1 MSFTLVGLQ
10 GPLAGRQYDVSDTPI
25 SFGRREGS
33 VVALSSALASRAH
46 AELRCTDDGYVLYD
60 LDSSNG
66 TRVNGALIKAY
77 ALRPGDEIA
86 IGEETFRF
94 EIAEMESI
102 ILMPSAPSAPL
113 RVTVSG
119 GGPVGLTLALL
130 LEHLLGARVA
140 ITIYDG
146 RWMRDGERTVWKGSE
161 QGNTRRQ
168 QVVTIQSRQYLN
180 LPPEVRER
188 LFTPGNYTEMWP
200 AGPDSVQGQGPRN
213 IRIAHIEDQL
223 LALAAEKSDRIT
235 LLTTQFDPERAREE
249 LSGQHILAIC
259 EGGRS
264 RTREYFASQF
274 GAADKSMYSLDDEH
288 LYDIVLGLQVKSN
301 LSDPMAVL
309 LTVAQN
315 RFLLNSLA
323 GEGFLNMRLTADE
336 VHEAV
341 GIDPARRTFEDC
353 VQGRPCLMERMKTG
367 EYRCGTHQ
375 TYFLPALLPG
385 SPLWQRVLEGLRMF
399 SVPEQHLSAVTSFRL
414 DMVQRP
420 RFTAQLYPATPT
432 TPGTFGCLL
441 GDSANAIH
449 FWPGRGLNSGLA
461 SAVSLARCLA
471 GQWRG
476 LGLRDADFVRHEA
489 MMAMLQYRH
498 KSRAWRA
505 MVATDAAGKAR
516 AIKDLIAQGIA
527 EGEQGAFDKETDL
540 RTLLRRMRR
549 VRRRLEPRL
558 QGLPNEPVLRAHLER
573 LSGAT
578 LHTLA
583 VSGAWDTV
591 NVGGEEV
598 DVEWLFTT
606 SDAATN
612 PEPDLLAAAAAQ
624 APAEAP
630 YQLGLTSPARS

>member
-1 MSFTLVGLQ
+1 MAFTLVGLQ
-10 GPLAGRQYDVSDTPI
+10 GPLAGNRYEVGDAPI
-25 SFGRREGS
+25 TFGRRADS
-33 VVALSSALASRAH
+33 VVTLSSALASRAH
-46 AELRCTDDGYVLYD
+46 AELRRTDDGYVLHD
-60 LDSSNG
+60 LGSSNG
-66 TRVNGALIKAY
+66 TRVNGVRVTAHPLA
-77 ALRPGDEIA
+77 PGDEIA

-94 EIAEMESI
+94 EIAEQESI
-102 ILMPSAPSAPL
+102 ILMPAALSPTL
-113 RVTVSG
+113 RVTISG

-130 LEHLLGARVA
+130 LEHLLGPRVA

-146 RWMRDGERTVWKGSE
+146 RWMRDGERVIWKGSA

-200 AGPDSVQGQGPRN
+200 AGPDSVQGQWPRN

-223 LALAAEKSDRIT
+223 LALAGEKPERIT
-235 LLTTQFDPERAREE
+235 LLPTQFDPESAREE
-249 LSGQHILAIC
+249 LSGQHLLAIC

-264 RTREYFASQF
+264 RTREHFAAQF
-274 GAADKSMYSLDDEH
+274 GAADQTMYSLEGEH
-288 LYDIVLGLQVKSN
+288 LYDIVLGLRVKSN

-315 RFLLNSLA
+315 RFLLNSLG

-353 VQGRPCLMERMKTG
+353 VQGRPCLMERTATG

-385 SPLWQRVLEGLRMF
+385 SPLWQRVREGLRMF

-505 MVATDAAGKAR
+505 MVATDAAGRTR
-516 AIKDLIAQGIA
+516 AVKDLIAQGIA

-549 VRRRLEPRL
+549 IRRRLEPRL
-558 QGLPNEPVLRAHLER
+558 QGLPPEAALRAHLER

-583 VSGAWDTV
+583 VSGAWDTI

-598 DVEWLFTT
+598 DVEWLFAAP
-606 SDAATN
+606 DAPPSPELALRVATA
-612 PEPDLLAAAAAQ
+612 EAQ
-624 APAEAP
+624 AR
-630 YQLGLTSPARS
+630 QGLAGPARP

>member
-1 MSFTLVGLQ
+1 MAFTLVGLH
-10 GPLAGRQYDVSDTPI
+10 GPLAGNRYEIGDTPLT
-25 SFGRREGS
+25 FGRREGS
-33 VVALSSALASRAH
+33 TVRLSSALASRAH
-46 AELRCTDDGYVLYD
+46 AELRRADGGYEIAD
-60 LDSSNG
+60 LGSSNG
-66 TRVNGALIKAY
+66 TRVNGARITAHTLA
-77 ALRPGDEIA
+77 PGDEIA

-102 ILMPSAPSAPL
+102 ILMPSAPSPAL
-113 RVTVSG
+113 RVTVAG

-130 LEHLLGARVA
+130 LEHLLGPRVA
-140 ITIYDG
+140 VTVHDG
-146 RWMRDGERTVWKGSE
+146 RWMREGGRVVWKGSE

-223 LALAAEKSDRIT
+223 LALAAEKPERIT
-235 LLTTQFDPERAREE
+235 LVPTQFDPESAREE
-249 LSGQHILAIC
+249 LGGQHILAIC

-264 RTREYFASQF
+264 RTREHFAAQF
-274 GAADKSMYSLDDEH
+274 GAADKSMYSLDGEH
-288 LYDIVLGLQVKSN
+288 LYDIVLGLRVKSN
-301 LSDPMAVL
+301 LPDPMAVL

-323 GEGFLNMRLTADE
+323 GEGFLNMRLTSDE

-341 GIDPARRTFEDC
+341 GIDPVRRSFEDC
-353 VQGRPCLMERMKTG
+353 VQGRPCLMERTATG

-375 TYFLPALLPG
+375 TYFLPALLRG

-420 RFTAQLYPATPT
+420 RFTAQLLPATPT

-476 LGLRDADFVRHEA
+476 LGMRDADFVRHEA

-505 MVATDAAGKAR
+505 MVTTDAAGKTR
-516 AIKDLIAQGIA
+516 AVKDLIAQGIA
-527 EGEQGAFDKETDL
+527 EGEQGAFDAETDL

-549 VRRRLEPRL
+549 IRRRLEPRL
-558 QGLPNEPVLRAHLER
+558 QGIPSEAILRAHLER
-573 LSGAT
+573 LAGPT

-583 VSGAWDTV
+583 VSGAWDTI

-598 DVEWLFTT
+598 DVEWLFA
-606 SDAATN
+606 SPEAPPS
-612 PEPDLLAAAAAQ
+612 PEPDPRAAAAAHQ
-624 APAEAP
+624 GE
-630 YQLGLTSPARS
+630 LARPTRP

>member
-1 MSFTLVGLQ
+1 MAFSLVGVR
-10 GPLAGRQYDVSDTPI
+10 GPLAGTRYDIGDTPI
-25 SFGRREGS
+25 SFGRREDS
-33 VVALSSALASRAH
+33 TVALSSALASRAH
-46 AELRCTDDGYVLYD
+46 AELRRTESGYVLYD
-60 LDSSNG
+60 LGSSNG
-66 TRVNGALIKAY
+66 TRVNGVRVTAHTLA
-77 ALRPGDEIA
+77 PGDEIA
-86 IGEETFRF
+86 IGDETFRF
-94 EIAEMESI
+94 EVAEMESI
-102 ILMPSAPSAPL
+102 IFMPSAPSPTL

-130 LEHLLGARVA
+130 LEHLLGPRVA
-140 ITIYDG
+140 ITMYDG
-146 RWMRDGERTVWKGSE
+146 RWMRDGDQIVWKGSE

-180 LPPEVRER
+180 LPPEVQER
-188 LFTPGNYTEMWP
+188 LFTPGNYSEMWP

-213 IRIAHIEDQL
+213 VRIAHIEDQL
-223 LALAAEKSDRIT
+223 LALANEKSERIT
-235 LLTTQFDPERAREE
+235 LLPTQFDPAGAREE
-249 LSGQHILAIC
+249 LVGQHVLAIC

-264 RTREYFASQF
+264 RTREYFAAQF
-274 GAADKSMYSLDDEH
+274 GAADTTMYSLNGEH
-288 LYDIVLGLQVKSN
+288 LYDIVLGLRVKSN

-315 RFLLNSLA
+315 RFLLNSLD
-323 GEGFLNMRLTADE
+323 GEGFLNMRLTNDE

-341 GIDPARRTFEDC
+341 GIDPVRRTFEDC
-353 VQGRPCLMERMKTG
+353 VQGRPCVMERRDSG
-367 EYRCGTHQ
+367 EFRCGTHQ
-375 TYFLPALLPG
+375 TYFLPALLRG
-385 SPLWQRVLEGLRMF
+385 SPLWQRVLEGLRLF

-414 DMVQRP
+414 EMVQRP
-420 RFTAQLYPATPT
+420 RFTAQLYPATAT
-432 TPGTFGCLL
+432 TPGAFGCLL

-505 MVATDAAGKAR
+505 MVTTDASGQTR

-527 EGEQGAFDKETDL
+527 EGEQGTFDAESDL

-549 VRRRLEPRL
+549 IRRRLEPRL
-558 QGLPNEPVLRAHLER
+558 QGLPAEAALRKHLER

-583 VSGAWDTV
+583 TSGSWDTV

-598 DVEWLFTT
+598 DVEWLF
-606 SDAATN
+606 AA
-612 PEPDLLAAAAAQ
+612 PEAPANVELKQPTAAAIPFSGNSAA
-624 APAEAP
+624 PLVP
-630 YQLGLTSPARS
+630 DTR

>member
-1 MSFTLVGLQ
+1 MAFTLVGLN
-10 GPLAGRQYDVSDTPI
+10 GPLAGNRYDVGDTPI
-25 SFGRREGS
+25 TFGRRADS
-33 VVALSSALASRAH
+33 VVLLSSALASRAH
-46 AELRCTDDGYVLYD
+46 AELRRTDAGYVIHD
-60 LDSSNG
+60 LGSSNG
-66 TRVNGALIKAY
+66 TRVNGALIKAHTL
-77 ALRPGDEIA
+77 APGDEIA
-86 IGEETFRF
+86 IGEEIFRF

-102 ILMPSAPSAPL
+102 ILMPSAPSPTL
-113 RVTVSG
+113 RVTISG

-130 LEHLLGARVA
+130 LEHLLGPRVA

-146 RWMRDGERTVWKGSE
+146 RWMRHGDRVVWKGSE

-180 LPPEVRER
+180 LPPEVQER

-223 LALAAEKSDRIT
+223 LALAAEKPQRIT
-235 LLTTQFDPERAREE
+235 LLPAQFDPESAREE
-249 LSGQHILAIC
+249 LVGRHILAIC

-264 RTREYFASQF
+264 RTREQFAAQF
-274 GAADKSMYSLDDEH
+274 GAADKSMYSLDGDH
-288 LYDIVLGLQVKSN
+288 LYDIVLGLRVKSN
-301 LSDPMAVL
+301 LPDPMAVL

-341 GIDPARRTFEDC
+341 GIDPVRRTFEDC
-353 VQGRPCLMERMKTG
+353 VQGRPCLMERTATG

-375 TYFLPALLPG
+375 TYFLPALLRG

-505 MVATDAAGKAR
+505 MVTTDAAGETR
-516 AIKDLIAQGIA
+516 AVKELIAQGIA
-527 EGEQGAFDKETDL
+527 EGDQGAFDKETDL

-549 VRRRLEPRL
+549 IRRRLEPRL
-558 QGLPNEPVLRAHLER
+558 QGLPSEAILRAHLER

-583 VSGAWDTV
+583 MSGAWDTI

-598 DVEWLFTT
+598 DVEWLFA
-606 SDAATN
+606 SPDGPLS
-612 PEPDLLAAAAAQ
+612 PEPALRVATPDASLQRELAG
-624 APAEAP
+624 PAHP
-630 YQLGLTSPARS
+630 

>member
-1 MSFTLVGLQ
+1 MTFTLVGLN
-10 GPLAGRQYDVSDTPI
+10 GPLAGNRYDVGDTPI
-25 SFGRREGS
+25 TFGRRAGS
-33 VVALSSALASRAH
+33 VVPLSSALASRAH
-46 AELRCTDDGYVLYD
+46 AELRRTAAGYVLYD
-60 LDSSNG
+60 LGSSNG
-66 TRVNGALIKAY
+66 TQVNGVRVTERALA
-77 ALRPGDEIA
+77 PGDEIA

-94 EIAEMESI
+94 ELAEMESI
-102 ILMPSAPSAPL
+102 ILMPSAPSPTL
-113 RVTVSG
+113 RVTISG

-130 LEHLLGARVA
+130 LEHLLGPRVA
-140 ITIYDG
+140 ITVYDG
-146 RWMRDGERTVWKGSE
+146 RWMRDGARVVWKGSA

-180 LPPEVRER
+180 LPPEAQAR

-213 IRIAHIEDQL
+213 IRIAHIEDRL
-223 LALAAEKSDRIT
+223 LALAAEKPERIT
-235 LLTTQFDPERAREE
+235 LIPTQFDPEGARGE
-249 LSGQHILAIC
+249 LAGQHILAIC

-264 RTREYFASQF
+264 RTREHFAAQF
-274 GAADKSMYSLDDEH
+274 GAADKSMYSLDGEH
-288 LYDIVLGLQVKSN
+288 LYDIVLGLRVKSN
-301 LSDPMAVL
+301 LSDPMSVL

-323 GEGFLNMRLTADE
+323 GEGFLNMRLTDDE

-341 GIDPARRTFEDC
+341 GIDPVRRTFEDC
-353 VQGRPCLMERMKTG
+353 VQGRPCLMERLESG
-367 EYRCGTHQ
+367 EYRCGTHR
-375 TYFLPALLPG
+375 TYFLPALLRG
-385 SPLWQRVLEGLRMF
+385 SPLWQRVLEGLRMYG
-399 SVPEQHLSAVTSFRL
+399 VPERHLSAVTSFRL

-505 MVATDAAGKAR
+505 MVATDADGKSR
-516 AIKDLIAQGIA
+516 AVKALIAQGIA

-549 VRRRLEPRL
+549 IRRRLEPRL
-558 QGLPNEPVLRAHLER
+558 QGIPPEPALRAHLEQ

-583 VSGAWDTV
+583 VSGAWDTI

-598 DVEWLFTT
+598 DVEWLFATP
-606 SDAATN
+606 DAPQG
-612 PEPDLLAAAAAQ
+612 PEPGPPM
-624 APAEAP
+624 APAEAAH
-630 YQLGLTSPARS
+630 QRELVSPARP